1 MLIPIIEKALN
12 LLFNFLEC
20 AIFLEVILSWV
31 APGKGNKLTD
41 LLHVFT
47 EPFMGPSRKIQ
58 EKFIPN
64 LAIDFSPIFALLII
78 DVLRRVIFMLIYMF
92 V

>member
-31 APGKGNKLTD
+31 AAGKSNRLTD

-47 EPFMGPSRKIQ
+47 EPFMGPAKKIQ
-58 EKFIPN
+58 QRFIPN

-78 DVLRRVIFMLIYMF
+78 DVLRRIIFMIVYMF

>member
-31 APGKGNKLTD
+31 APGKSNKLTD

-47 EPFMGPSRKIQ
+47 DPFMIPSRKIQ
-58 EKFIPN
+58 QKLMPN
-64 LAIDFSPIFALLII
+64 LSIDFSPIFALLII
-78 DVLRRVIFMLIYMF
+78 DIIRRVIFMFLY
-92 V
+92 

>member
-31 APGKGNKLTD
+31 AAGKNNKLTD

-47 EPFMGPSRKIQ
+47 EPFMGPARKIQ
-58 EKFIPN
+58 QRFIPN

-78 DVLRRVIFMLIYMF
+78 DVLRRIIFMIVYMF